1 MVVTRSGKIEEMGR
15 CWSKETKL
23 KLYRMSKSRE
33 LTYSIMI
40 GGENRFEVL
49 SPQRG
54 KKR

>member
-33 LTYSIMI
+33 LIYSIMT
-40 GGENRFEVL
+40 GRENRFEVL
-49 SPQRG
+49 SPQGGGR
-54 KKR
+54 